1 MANDGSLHGRFV
13 GVAAMVVFDGR
24 VVDHQWHHGG
34 VPGGVG
40 RLLVCFMDEAG
51 KPFLSRDNVSGAPGI
66 MPFLEATLSFLDGRL
81 LLGSSGLCFV
91 LCRVRVL
98 LPFLSLW
105 GKKKKKKK
113 RE

>member
-1 MANDGSLHGRFV
+1 MANGDSLHGRFV
-13 GVAAMVVFDGR
+13 GVAAMVVFDGGR

-81 LLGSSGLCFV
+81 LLGSSGFV

-98 LPFLSLW
+98 LPFVSLW